1 MRRDLR
7 AGLVAQFRRVVEW
20 FLRATVKWL
29 WVIYSPC
36 PGKEETAFSRDKSAT
51 FARALAVKASADEEH
66 EDVVAALAVKAVR
79 TTNPL
84 LLDYINVLRELGIAY
99 QLAHKKA
106 DAQLG
111 ALYRCGFIYVVVSKD
126 ADMYAHEGESMCCIW
141 AWQRA
146 EPQAGAVVRTDKQ
159 P

>member
-20 FLRATVKWL
+20 VLRATLKWL
-29 WVIYSPC
+29 WVIDSPC

-84 LLDYINVLRELGIAY
+84 LLDYINILRELGIAY
-99 QLAHKKA
+99 QPKIGRRPA
-106 DAQLG
+106 
-111 ALYRCGFIYVVVSKD
+111 RRFVSLWP
-126 ADMYAHEGESMCCIW
+126 HLCRGQQGRRHVC
-141 AWQRA
+141 
-146 EPQAGAVVRTDKQ
+146 T
-159 P
+159 